1 MVAASAITETIC
13 QTFPDLTICIRSRC
27 IAMRINPLK
36 KEEPKKTYAC
46 AQSSK
51 TMNINQFTEHIAT
64 YGASTA
70 VRTLRLSGAES
81 AAEFKADTHIAACS
95 IKQQMVPK
103 NVPARGLAPY
113 TAGSSGFYYLS
124 SASYSEFLLL
134 NSGTISFISFTVRT
148 LSTQTAKCTK
158 GSISSLISLK
168 SYSRTWAR

>member
-1 MVAASAITETIC
+1 
-13 QTFPDLTICIRSRC
+13 
-27 IAMRINPLK
+27 MRINPLK
-36 KEEPKKTYAC
+36 KEEPKKAYAC
-46 AQSSK
+46 AQSS
-51 TMNINQFTEHIAT
+51 TSLLMERLQPCGH
-64 YGASTA
+64 YGYRST
-70 VRTLRLSGAES
+70 GAES
-81 AAEFKADTHIAACS
+81 AAESKADMHIATCS

-103 NVPARGLAPY
+103 NVPVRGPAPY
-113 TAGSSGFYYLS
+113 TAGSSEFYYLS